1 MTVSPEGLSYH
12 RYRAPQENGRVLMEP
27 PLAEAGR
34 VVAENLRRRAGAS
47 YDFQGRGL
55 PRLIADARAELLSL
69 ARRWTAA
76 YRPELAASGDAE
88 GLIFLAGHQP
98 ELFHP
103 GVWLK
108 NFALGALAR
117 RHQATAI
124 NLVIDSDTTKGL
136 SLRVPGGSP
145 SRPRVE
151 LIALDRPEPR
161 VPYEERRVIDRR
173 QFEDFGGRVAAQMA
187 PLLGDPLVLSYW
199 PLVRE
204 RLAQTDHLGACIA
217 QARHQWEGR
226 WGLETLEVPQ
236 SWVCEAPSFCWFA
249 VHLLAQ
255 LPRFRRLYNEAVQ
268 EYRRVHRIRNAVQPM
283 PDLAAEGPWLEAPLW
298 VWTAERPVRRRLL
311 ARQDGRELILSD
323 RQGWEARLALS
334 PESDGRRAAEQLA
347 ELRQQGVK
355 IRSRALITTLWARLV
370 LGNLFLHGIG
380 GAKYDQVTNLLME
393 RFFGLAAPGMMVV
406 SATLHLPVS
415 RPAAGDCPDFR
426 AATRS
431 VGPKMGLSPLVDT
444 EIGTASPAAVAR
456 QLRELAYHP
465 ERFLPASAGENQEV
479 AALLAAK
486 ERWIHASPTPQGAHA
501 RWQAIR
507 QINEALQGWLSERRR
522 QLVALQAQT
531 AQESQAAKILAWRE
545 YGFCLYPEAELRNF
559 LDGLLPKNC

>member
-1 MTVSPEGLSYH
+1 MPT
-12 RYRAPQENGRVLMEP
+12 
-27 PLAEAGR
+27 
-34 VVAENLRRRAGAS
+34 
-47 YDFQGRGL
+47 
-55 PRLIADARAELLSL
+55 
-69 ARRWTAA
+69 
-76 YRPELAASGDAE
+76 

-117 RHQATAI
+117 GHQATAI

-136 SLRVPGGSP
+136 ALRVPGGSP
-145 SRPRVE
+145 SRPSVE

-161 VPYEERRVIDRR
+161 VPYEERRVIERR

-204 RLAQTDHLGACIA
+204 RLAQTDHLGTCIA
-217 QARHQWEGR
+217 QARHQLEGR
-226 WGLETLEVPQ
+226 WGLQTLEVPQ
-236 SWVCEAPSFCWFA
+236 SWVCQAPSFCWFA

-268 EYRRVHRIRNAVQPM
+268 EYRRVHRIRNAAQPM

-298 VWTAERPVRRRLL
+298 VWTAERPTRRRLL
-311 ARQDGRELILSD
+311 ARQDGRELILTD
-323 RQGWEARLALS
+323 RQGWEARLTLS
-334 PESDGRRAAEQLA
+334 PESDGRRAAEQLV
-347 ELRQQGVK
+347 ELRQRGVK

-370 LGNLFLHGIG
+370 LGDLFLHGIG

-393 RFFGLAAPGMMVV
+393 RFFGLAPPGMMVV
-406 SATLHLPVS
+406 SATLHLPIS

-431 VGPKMGLSPLVDT
+431 VSPKMGLSPLVDT
-444 EIGTASPAAVAR
+444 EIGTASSAAWSRPRPSPGNCASWPTIRSGSCRHRRGKTRKSRRWWRPRSVGFMRPRRPRARTPAGKPSGRSTRPCKRGCPIA
-456 QLRELAYHP
+456 
-465 ERFLPASAGENQEV
+465 AGNWWSCRP
-479 AALLAAK
+479 K
-486 ERWIHASPTPQGAHA
+486 PHK
-501 RWQAIR
+501 
-507 QINEALQGWLSERRR
+507 N
-522 QLVALQAQT
+522 
-531 AQESQAAKILAWRE
+531 SQAAKILAWRE
-545 YGFCLYPEAELRNF
+545 YGFCLYPEADLRNF